1 MSENNED
8 ELDPTVLDFL
18 AGGLAPTAPGV
29 SLRDALLGLAGGK
42 ERFMPFL
49 DRMMNLFDL
58 SEDAAGGE
66 LHSID
71 SGQDWGDL
79 APGVRF
85 RDFEGGPAIGDAHG
99 GLVRVEGGSAFPMH
113 GHVGEEHMLVLQ
125 GEVEDDAGNR
135 YRAGDT
141 VVSADGT
148 THELRAVSDED
159 VIYAAR
165 VIALTFEGGDDD
177 DDDLDDLDD

>member
-1 MSENNED
+1 MSHSNED

-18 AGGLAPTAPGV
+18 AGGLAPTMPGG
-29 SLRDALLGLAGGK
+29 SLRDALLGMAGGK
-42 ERFMPFL
+42 QRFLPFL
-49 DRMMNLFDL
+49 DRMMSLFDL
-58 SEDAAGGE
+58 SEERAGDE

-71 SGQDWGDL
+71 SGDEWGDL

-85 RDFEGGPAIGDAHG
+85 RDFEGGPAIGEAHG
-99 GLVRVEGGSAFPMH
+99 GLVRVEAGSKFPMH

-135 YRAGDT
+135 YQAGDT

-148 THELRAVSDED
+148 AHELRSVGDED

-165 VIALTFEGGDDD
+165 VIALTFEGDDDD
-177 DDDLDDLDD
+177 DDDLDD